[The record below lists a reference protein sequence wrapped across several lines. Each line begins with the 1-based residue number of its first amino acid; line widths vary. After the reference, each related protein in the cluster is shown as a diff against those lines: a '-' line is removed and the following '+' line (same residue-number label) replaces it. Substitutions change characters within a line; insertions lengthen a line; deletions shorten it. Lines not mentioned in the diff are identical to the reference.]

1 MENVGIKTYIQKRLK
16 EIDDKNIADQKEVLE
31 RLTKFGRRNNLKV
44 LLWWYTSLNSMIMEI
59 F

>member
-31 RLTKFGRRNNLKV
+31 RLTKFGRRDN
-44 LLWWYTSLNSMIMEI
+44 
-59 F
+59 